1 MSDTTSKLI
10 EFSNNQPKFT
20 AIDDNS
26 LIFARNSTFNSLT
39 LPASK
44 NTDSQY
50 VLKINN
56 EGDFYFSQFTVTTD
70 MEVSQAPN
78 QWILT
83 GTDKTKLAANG
94 ILVATDNGAKAY
106 TINLT
111 SSELTGLKY
120 DTTSKRIST
129 QTIYQA
135 PKDWKDASG
144 NYLNKAGLVISTN
157 NANNASILE
166 VPSANSTYGVTK
178 NSDNTIR
185 FTQINNHSHSY
196 YQLYVSKYQTTSD
209 NVEDSCYLDAAS
221 KPYYV
226 INESGEGTSQQT
238 IARGMYHVDIDIDI
252 VPHDLTLLQ
261 NKPFTLK
268 IGLGSSYSES
278 FEVDQKM
285 ANRVNLHISTLYRQ
299 EADGIFQITIGNAS
313 IPKCY
318 RWDKIKL
325 TMFYISS

>member
-26 LIFARNSTFNSLT
+26 LVFAKNSTFNSLT

-44 NTDSQY
+44 NTDNQY
-50 VLKINN
+50 VLKVNTN
-56 EGDFYFSQFTVTTD
+56 GDFYFSQFTVTTD

-78 QWILT
+78 QWVLT
-83 GTDKTKLAANG
+83 GTDTTKLAANG

-111 SSELTGLKY
+111 STDLTAFKY
-120 DTTSKRIST
+120 DNTFKRIST

-144 NYLNKAGLVISTN
+144 NTLNKSGLVISTN
-157 NANNASILE
+157 NANNATILD
-166 VPSANSTYGVTK
+166 VPAANSTYGITK

-185 FTQINNHSHSY
+185 FTQINNHVHAY

-209 NVEDSCYLDAAS
+209 SIEDNCYIDLAS
-221 KPYYV
+221 KPYYI
-226 INESGEGTSQQT
+226 INQTGEGTSQQR

-252 VPHDLTLLQ
+252 VPYDLTLLQ
-261 NKPFTLK
+261 NKSFTFK
-268 IGLGSSYSES
+268 IGLGSSYTES
-278 FEVDQKM
+278 FTVDQKM

-299 EADGIFQITIGNAS
+299 ENDGVFQITIGNAN
-313 IPKCY
+313 IAKCY
-318 RWDKIKL
+318 KWDKIKL
-325 TMFYISS
+325 TMFYVGS

>member
-26 LIFARNSTFNSLT
+26 LIFAKNSTFNSLT

-94 ILVATDNGAKAY
+94 IIVATDNGAKAY

-144 NYLNKAGLVISTN
+144 NSLNKAGLVISTN
-157 NANNASILE
+157 NANSASILE

-185 FTQINNHSHSY
+185 ITQINNHNHSY

-226 INESGEGTSQQT
+226 INETGEGTSQQT
-238 IARGMYHVDIDIDI
+238 IARGVYHVDIDIDI

-261 NKPFTLK
+261 NKPFTFK
-268 IGLGSSYSES
+268 IGLGSSYTES

-325 TMFYISS
+325 TMFYIGS